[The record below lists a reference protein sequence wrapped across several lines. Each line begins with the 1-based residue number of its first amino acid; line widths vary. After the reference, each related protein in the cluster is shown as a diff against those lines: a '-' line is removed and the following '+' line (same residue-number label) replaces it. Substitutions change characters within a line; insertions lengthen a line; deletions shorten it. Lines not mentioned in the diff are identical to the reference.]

1 MITISSMNK
10 VNVFLLGT
18 YSVLL
23 LIGVDNPTQPIV
35 STKCGNYQGNI
46 GTLILNGEIAQLVR
60 ACASYAQG

>member
-23 LIGVDNPTQPIV
+23 LIGVDNQALPNGDVNVRQQPMGHRYI
-35 STKCGNYQGNI
+35 NI
-46 GTLILNGEIAQLVR
+46 KIM
-60 ACASYAQG
+60 AS

>member
-23 LIGVDNPTQPIV
+23 LIGVDNQALP
-35 STKCGNYQGNI
+35 
-46 GTLILNGEIAQLVR
+46 NGDVNVR
-60 ACASYAQG
+60 Q